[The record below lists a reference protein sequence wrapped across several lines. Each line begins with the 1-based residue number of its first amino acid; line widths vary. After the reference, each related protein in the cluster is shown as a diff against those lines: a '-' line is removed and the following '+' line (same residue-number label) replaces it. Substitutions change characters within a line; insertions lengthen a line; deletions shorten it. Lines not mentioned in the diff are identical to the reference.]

1 MEKANTNL
9 IKEINLNLV
18 RKVLKQI
25 NKTTKP
31 QLAALTDLSV
41 VTINTLMQELLNN
54 GEIFEDEIV
63 PSNGGR
69 HALTYRF
76 NYEYS
81 LALIIHINEKQGTD
95 VVNTTVVNL
104 NEDVLMKEEHPFQIF
119 NATQF
124 YSTIQDIISHYPSI
138 KVIGIGIPGQTV
150 NGEIT
155 VSSHERL
162 NGIRLAEDVQS
173 KFGLPVIVENDVNA
187 AVCGYVYREQIDEDQ
202 CVLAIYFPENSPPGM
217 GIYLRNGVL
226 KGKHG
231 LAGEIKFIPSIVW
244 DESKGTEVFFNSICE
259 IIRIL
264 QSVFDPDRI
273 VIYREN
279 IEEVS
284 FFHFLESYKSKH
296 KMPLYPDVILSDLF
310 YEDFKTGLRGLTLKE
325 LERPIIV
332 FK

>member
-1 MEKANTNL
+1 
-9 IKEINLNLV
+9 
-18 RKVLKQI
+18 
-25 NKTTKP
+25 
-31 QLAALTDLSV
+31 
-41 VTINTLMQELLNN
+41 
-54 GEIFEDEIV
+54 
-63 PSNGGR
+63 
-69 HALTYRF
+69 
-76 NYEYS
+76 
-81 LALIIHINEKQGTD
+81 
-95 VVNTTVVNL
+95 
-104 NEDVLMKEEHPFQIF
+104 
-119 NATQF
+119 
-124 YSTIQDIISHYPSI
+124 
-138 KVIGIGIPGQTV
+138 
-150 NGEIT
+150 
-155 VSSHERL
+155 
-162 NGIRLAEDVQS
+162 LAEDVQS

-231 LAGEIKFIPSIVW
+231 LAGEIKFLPSIVW

-259 IIRIL
+259 IIQIL

-296 KMPLYPDVILSDLF
+296 KMPLYPKVIFSDLF